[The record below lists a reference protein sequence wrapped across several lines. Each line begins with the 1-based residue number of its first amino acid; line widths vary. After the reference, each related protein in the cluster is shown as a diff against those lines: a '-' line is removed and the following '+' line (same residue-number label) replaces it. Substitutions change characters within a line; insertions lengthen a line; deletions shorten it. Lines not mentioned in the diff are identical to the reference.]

1 VSKINV
7 IDDSY
12 LPSII
17 STKDQEKTVTTLKHE
32 DLAINLVLISSKN
45 YVELVSKDFAKNY
58 QNVVQVYQNEMGYLD
73 KFQKLLNAKPEQRV
87 FIQYN
92 DIVSSNEDKSK
103 VTLKNVIQP
112 LPVPFRPNSNHSR
125 LLQRV
130 FNVVRYLALQRIY
143 KNNYSKHCINKIIAQ
158 NPQNTEN
165 ETTHINMCVIML
177 EHSNDLNNNS
187 MNLIFL
193 QTLLN
198 NFKTNLNYLENLK
211 TSKEE
216 YAINVNYGI
225 TSLEKNKV
233 LHKLYKDYIEAK
245 NITPPKENSK
255 LFLIIN
261 DTQEKF
267 VFKWFKDEEILK
279 EYLVDLDK
287 SDYFEDGQFGV
298 KK

>member
-1 VSKINV
+1 
-7 IDDSY
+7 
-12 LPSII
+12 
-17 STKDQEKTVTTLKHE
+17 
-32 DLAINLVLISSKN
+32 
-45 YVELVSKDFAKNY
+45 
-58 QNVVQVYQNEMGYLD
+58 MGYLD

-103 VTLKNVIQP
+103 ITLKNVLQP
-112 LPVPFRPNSNHSR
+112 LPVPFRSNSNHSR

-187 MNLIFL
+187 MNLVFL

-211 TSKEE
+211 SSKEE
-216 YAINVNYGI
+216 YEINVNYGI

-233 LHKLYKDYIEAK
+233 VHKLYKDYIEAK
-245 NITPPKENSK
+245 NVTPPTENSK

-279 EYLVDLDK
+279 EYFVDLDK
-287 SDYFEDGQFGV
+287 SEYFEDGQFGV
-298 KK
+298 KQLFY

>member
-1 VSKINV
+1 
-7 IDDSY
+7 
-12 LPSII
+12 
-17 STKDQEKTVTTLKHE
+17 
-32 DLAINLVLISSKN
+32 
-45 YVELVSKDFAKNY
+45 
-58 QNVVQVYQNEMGYLD
+58 MGYLD
-73 KFQKLLNAKPEQRV
+73 KFQKLLNAKSEQRV

-92 DIVSSNEDKSK
+92 DIVSSSEDKSK
-103 VTLKNVIQP
+103 VTLKNVITP
-112 LPVPFRPNSNHSR
+112 VPVPFKVNSNHSR

-130 FNVVRYLALQRIY
+130 FNVVKYLALQRIY
-143 KNNYSKHCINKIIAQ
+143 KNNYTKHCINKQIAQ
-158 NPQNTEN
+158 NPLNSEN

-187 MNLIFL
+187 MNLVFF
-193 QTLLN
+193 QTLID
-198 NFKTNLNYLENLK
+198 NFKTNLNYLENPK
-211 TSKEE
+211 NNKSGSEE

-267 VFKWFKDEEILK
+267 IFKWFKDEEILK
-279 EYLVDLDK
+279 EYLIDLDK
-287 SDYFEDGQFGV
+287 SEYFEDGQFGV
-298 KK
+298 RN